1 MTSKLLYKHTCPKS
15 DFEHHILPDVIAP
28 VNWKNILLK
37 GVNKAGLAKFYT
49 ECIIEN
55 KSSLN
60 DQQVIIISGGQQEKV
75 VKVTN
80 AAVHETLEPTSN
92 HE

>member
-80 AAVHETLEPTSN
+80 AAVHETLEPALKQ
-92 HE
+92 E